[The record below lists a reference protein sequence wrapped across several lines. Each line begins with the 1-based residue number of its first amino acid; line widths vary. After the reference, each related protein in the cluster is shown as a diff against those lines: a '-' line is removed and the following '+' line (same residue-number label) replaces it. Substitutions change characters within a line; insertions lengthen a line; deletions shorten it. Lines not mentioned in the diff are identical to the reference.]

1 MRRIAPE
8 TWSGLVML
16 ALCVGVGLPVLLR
29 VIEPAIPFWAWST
42 LFVLVLAAMLV
53 VAVGEEL
60 PGRPRRVVLY
70 ACYGFAVLGGW
81 VLVYTVTGSGLLDIL
96 VVMIAAIGT
105 GLVPLRVSAVTILLN
120 CAVIVAS
127 HAQVRA
133 SVPELA
139 MLGLF
144 YLMIQSASVLS
155 VTALLREQRMRR
167 ELSEAHVEL
176 QAASVLLEGSARTAE
191 RLRIAREL
199 HDLVGHQLT
208 VLTLELEA
216 ARHRDGT
223 AAKEHIDRADAVA
236 RALLGDVRATVSE
249 LRELAP
255 GGLAAA
261 LAAVGRDVPGLE
273 VRVEVQDEAP
283 VDEEQGMVLVR
294 AVQEIVT
301 NTLRHADAQE
311 VSVVVRRDGDRLRLF
326 AGDDGQGAR
335 QIVPGNGLRGLS
347 ERFAQLGGAVA
358 YAGDDGFTVD
368 AWLPVR

>member
-1 MRRIAPE
+1 
-8 TWSGLVML
+8 
-16 ALCVGVGLPVLLR
+16 
-29 VIEPAIPFWAWST
+29 
-42 LFVLVLAAMLV
+42 
-53 VAVGEEL
+53 
-60 PGRPRRVVLY
+60 
-70 ACYGFAVLGGW
+70 
-81 VLVYTVTGSGLLDIL
+81 
-96 VVMIAAIGT
+96 
-105 GLVPLRVSAVTILLN
+105 
-120 CAVIVAS
+120 
-127 HAQVRA
+127 
-133 SVPELA
+133 
-139 MLGLF
+139 
-144 YLMIQSASVLS
+144 MIQSASVLS